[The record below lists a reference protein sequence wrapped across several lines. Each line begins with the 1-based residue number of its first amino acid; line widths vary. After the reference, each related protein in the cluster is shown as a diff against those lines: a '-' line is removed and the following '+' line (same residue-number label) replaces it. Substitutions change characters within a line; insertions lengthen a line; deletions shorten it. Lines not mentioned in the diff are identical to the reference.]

1 MAKLTA
7 TDGVPGDGFGVSVS
21 MDGDTAVVGAIWV
34 DVGGNI
40 DQGAAYVFYRNQGG
54 PNAWGQVAKLTAADG
69 AAQDY
74 FGQSVSISDDT
85 AVVGA
90 LNASVGGNL
99 MQGAAYVF
107 SRDHGG
113 ANAWGQVA
121 KLTAA
126 DGAANDRFGISVSAG
141 GDTALVGA
149 YWANVGGH
157 IEQGAAYV
165 YYHNQGGADAW
176 GQVAKLTAAGG
187 AGGIA
192 SALVSVSGDRAVV
205 GAGCGACAAY
215 VFYRN
220 QSGADAWGQVAKLT
234 ADDGPGGDFGA
245 AVSVSGDTAV
255 VGAFLGP
262 MTRAR
267 RTSSIATRA
276 GPTPGARSPSSPP
289 PTACRGTSSAT
300 RCRSAATQ
308 PS

>member
-1 MAKLTA
+1 MQYARMFLAFVLAVAWLGLAAPPWAAYDSAAQAVEPGRAPTSLTPPEWQGIQVQLAKLTA
-7 TDGVPGDGFGVSVS
+7 ADGVSGDGFGVSVS

-69 AAQDY
+69 ATQDY
-74 FGQSVSISDDT
+74 FGQSVSISGDT

-90 LNASVGGNL
+90 LNANVGGNL

-126 DGAANDRFGISVSAG
+126 DGAAYDRFGISVAVSS
-141 GDTALVGA
+141 DTALVGA
-149 YWANVGGH
+149 YWANVSGH

-165 YYHNQGGADAW
+165 YYRNQGGADAW

-192 SALVSVSGDRAVV
+192 SGSLCRSAVTEPSAERAVEP
-205 GAGCGACAAY
+205 A
-215 VFYRN
+215 
-220 QSGADAWGQVAKLT
+220 Q
-234 ADDGPGGDFGA
+234 
-245 AVSVSGDTAV
+245 
-255 VGAFLGP
+255 P
-262 MTRAR
+262 MC
-267 RTSSIATRA
+267 SIATRA
-276 GPTPGARSPSSPP
+276 GRTPGARSPS
-289 PTACRGTSSAT
+289 
-300 RCRSAATQ
+300 
-308 PS
+308 